1 MRLIELMLDEK
12 GLESESL
19 LTQGWVGW
27 GEGGLNSVPKRFPQ
41 NKERNNYESES
52 V

>member
-1 MRLIELMLDEK
+1 MLDEK

-19 LTQGWVGW
+19 LTQGW
-27 GEGGLNSVPKRFPQ
+27 GEGRGLNSVPKRFPQ